1 MREGRRWR
9 LEWRRLWCDPWLR
22 ALVGWVP
29 LLLLLWV
36 GALFNGGLVRDLPV
50 GLVDEDHSSLSRAL
64 ARTLDSSPSIRL
76 SAEYASLAEGAQ
88 ALRNGEIYGLLLL
101 PRELEKQV
109 RQGRQPGVNLFY
121 SGQMLLVGRLLSS
134 GVQQTLG
141 ASAAQLGILRSLVS
155 RPVPLAAAG
164 EAVPV
169 MSQLTSLYNL
179 SGNYGQFLLA
189 GMVPALWQIL
199 ILVATISHFTQRLRR
214 RGLQRAL
221 RVTPWRTLARLLLP
235 LLLIY
240 WGWGLVLWGLLV
252 TWFGWPMV
260 GSWGLLLLGQGLTV
274 LACLAMGA
282 LLYGLTRDGARAMSL
297 AAGYSAPAFAFMGVT
312 FPTSDMDLL
321 AQGWRAL
328 LPVSHYAELQIGQA
342 SLGLLGAAAWLPLAA
357 LLGFVLVWPLVVVLL
372 RRTRHD

>member
-134 GVQQTLG
+134 GVLQTLG
-141 ASAAQLGILRSLVS
+141 TSAAQLGILRSLVS

-164 EAVPV
+164 EAVP
-169 MSQLTSLYNL
+169 
-179 SGNYGQFLLA
+179 
-189 GMVPALWQIL
+189 
-199 ILVATISHFTQRLRR
+199 
-214 RGLQRAL
+214 
-221 RVTPWRTLARLLLP
+221 
-235 LLLIY
+235 
-240 WGWGLVLWGLLV
+240 
-252 TWFGWPMV
+252 
-260 GSWGLLLLGQGLTV
+260 
-274 LACLAMGA
+274 
-282 LLYGLTRDGARAMSL
+282 
-297 AAGYSAPAFAFMGVT
+297 
-312 FPTSDMDLL
+312 
-321 AQGWRAL
+321 
-328 LPVSHYAELQIGQA
+328 
-342 SLGLLGAAAWLPLAA
+342 
-357 LLGFVLVWPLVVVLL
+357 
-372 RRTRHD
+372 